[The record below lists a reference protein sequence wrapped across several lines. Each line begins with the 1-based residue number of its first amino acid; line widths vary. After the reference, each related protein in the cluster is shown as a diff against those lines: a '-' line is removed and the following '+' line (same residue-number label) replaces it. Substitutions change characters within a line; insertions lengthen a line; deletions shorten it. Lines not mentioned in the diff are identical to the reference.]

1 VPPDRSIA
9 RDAERL
15 IALCERGSTKMFEL
29 TTGAE
34 VLGLQSIAETAQLSR
49 RHHGGGGG
57 GVSVRKNV
65 CLITLNG
72 SANGL
77 SILNILNGFGGF

>member
-1 VPPDRSIA
+1 
-9 RDAERL
+9 
-15 IALCERGSTKMFEL
+15 MFEL
-29 TTGAE
+29 IGAD
-34 VLGLQSIAETAQLSR
+34 VIGLQSVAETAQLR
-49 RHHGGGGG
+49 RRGGSSGGG
-57 GVSVRKNV
+57 SRYTKNV